1 MYGILRVE
9 IHTYTYLSTLIPYH
23 ASNSWLVYYYVLIPI
38 PFSVSLITAPGG
50 CLCLEKHDGSDC
62 GWIVRIVVASD
73 SICRVT
79 PPVAAY
85 ASGGGKGM
93 RGKGIG
99 RSVGQ
104 ACFAYPDL
112 GFTSKTTRSSWTY
125 VLLSR
130 LEATSLAKAGST
142 IMKKRSKGR
151 GRPQQVS
158 NPTRY

>member
-1 MYGILRVE
+1 MGGTV
-9 IHTYTYLSTLIPYH
+9 
-23 ASNSWLVYYYVLIPI
+23 
-38 PFSVSLITAPGG
+38 VS
-50 CLCLEKHDGSDC
+50 
-62 GWIVRIVVASD
+62 SD

-112 GFTSKTTRSSWTY
+112 GFISKTTRSSWTY
-125 VLLSR
+125 ICPDLR
-130 LEATSLAKAGST
+130 PPHWPKPAST
-142 IMKKRSKGR
+142 IMKKNGPRVEDARSK
-151 GRPQQVS
+151 S
-158 NPTRY
+158 ATRRDTTSQNVQ

>member
-1 MYGILRVE
+1 MNNYVCTE
-9 IHTYTYLSTLIPYH
+9 KSVYLGTLIPYH
-23 ASNSWLVYYYVLIPI
+23 ASNIWLVCYYVLIPI

-62 GWIVRIVVASD
+62 GWIVRILVASD

-130 LEATSLAKAGST
+130 LQATSLAQAGST
-142 IMKKRSKGR
+142 IMKKKVQGSWT
-151 GRPQQVS
+151 PAASQQ
-158 NPTRY
+158 PD

>member
-1 MYGILRVE
+1 MVSLLLR
-9 IHTYTYLSTLIPYH
+9 IDTDTIQ
-23 ASNSWLVYYYVLIPI
+23 
-38 PFSVSLITAPGG
+38 SLITAPGG
-50 CLCLEKHDGSDC
+50 CLCLEGVKKHDGSDY
-62 GWIVRIVVASD
+62 GWVVRILVASD
-73 SICRVT
+73 CICRVT

-142 IMKKRSKGR
+142 IMKKGPRVMDARSK
-151 GRPQQVS
+151 S
-158 NPTRY
+158 ATRLDTTSQNVQ

>member
-1 MYGILRVE
+1 MAAY
-9 IHTYTYLSTLIPYH
+9 
-23 ASNSWLVYYYVLIPI
+23 AS
-38 PFSVSLITAPGG
+38 
-50 CLCLEKHDGSDC
+50 KDDGSDY
-62 GWIVRIVVASD
+62 GWVVRILVASD
-73 SICRVT
+73 CICRVT

-142 IMKKRSKGR
+142 IMKKGPRVMDARSK
-151 GRPQQVS
+151 S
-158 NPTRY
+158 ATRLDTTSQNVQ

>member
-1 MYGILRVE
+1 M
-9 IHTYTYLSTLIPYH
+9 
-23 ASNSWLVYYYVLIPI
+23 
-38 PFSVSLITAPGG
+38 VSLLIRIDTDTISACIPNYGNWW
-50 CLCLEKHDGSDC
+50 LLMPRRSQKARWVRLWMGSTDT
-62 GWIVRIVVASD
+62 VAGSD
-73 SICRVT
+73 SIRRVT

-93 RGKGIG
+93 HGKGIG

-112 GFTSKTTRSSWTY
+112 GFISKTTRSSWTY

-130 LEATSLAKAGST
+130 LEATSLAKASST
-142 IMKKRSKGR
+142 DHEKRSKGR

-158 NPTRY
+158 NPTR

>member
-1 MYGILRVE
+1 MVSLLLR
-9 IHTYTYLSTLIPYH
+9 IDTDTIQ
-23 ASNSWLVYYYVLIPI
+23 
-38 PFSVSLITAPGG
+38 SLITAPGG
-50 CLCLEKHDGSDC
+50 CLCLEGRWVRLWM
-62 GWIVRIVVASD
+62 GVRILVASD
-73 SICRVT
+73 CICRVT

-85 ASGGGKGM
+85 ASGGG

-142 IMKKRSKGR
+142 IMKKGPRVMDARSK
-151 GRPQQVS
+151 S
-158 NPTRY
+158 ATRLDTTSQNVQ

>member
-1 MYGILRVE
+1 MYSVYIEILS
-9 IHTYTYLSTLIPYH
+9 TFLSTLIPYH
-23 ASNSWLVYYYVLIPI
+23 ASNSLLVYYYVLIPI
-38 PFSVSLITAPGG
+38 RIPSNVSLITAPGG
-50 CLCLEKHDGSDC
+50 CLCLEGVKKHDGSDY
-62 GWIVRIVVASD
+62 GWVVRILVASD

-125 VLLSR
+125 VVLS
-130 LEATSLAKAGST
+130 
-142 IMKKRSKGR
+142 
-151 GRPQQVS
+151 
-158 NPTRY
+158 PT